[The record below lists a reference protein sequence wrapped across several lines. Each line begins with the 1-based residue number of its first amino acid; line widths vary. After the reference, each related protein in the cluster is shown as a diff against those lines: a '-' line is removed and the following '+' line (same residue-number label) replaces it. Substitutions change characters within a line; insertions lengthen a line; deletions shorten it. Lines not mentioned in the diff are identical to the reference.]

1 MALILAE
8 VPSFHHDSEF
18 IAASERPNNITQVS
32 CAYFCHHRE
41 RECGAFYWPKSK
53 SFARGRMA
61 DFSISVWLPTE
72 VRRLG
77 RFLPA
82 KQEEDQDTGD
92 DHQNAADE
100 NESVWHP

>member
-1 MALILAE
+1 
-8 VPSFHHDSEF
+8 
-18 IAASERPNNITQVS
+18 
-32 CAYFCHHRE
+32 
-41 RECGAFYWPKSK
+41 
-53 SFARGRMA
+53 MA